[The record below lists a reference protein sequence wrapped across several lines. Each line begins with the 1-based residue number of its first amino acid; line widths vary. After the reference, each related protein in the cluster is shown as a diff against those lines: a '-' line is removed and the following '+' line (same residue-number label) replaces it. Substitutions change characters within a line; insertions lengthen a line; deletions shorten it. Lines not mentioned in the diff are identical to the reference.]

1 MSLDNVGLFRVMN
14 ERMNWLSQRQNVL
27 AENVAKADMP
37 DAKPKDL
44 KPFSFADAL
53 KGNNSTRGSVSPSR
67 TNDAHIAFKSEG
79 TARAKEVGVRTI
91 YETAPDGNG
100 IILEEQMLQASQ
112 NAMEY
117 QTLMGLYKKHFD
129 LIMNVTR

>member
-27 AENVAKADMP
+27 ADNVARADMP
-37 DAKPKDL
+37 DAKAKDL
-44 KPFSFADAL
+44 KEFSFSDAL
-53 KGNNSTRGSVSPSR
+53 KKAQRSSSSAGVST

-79 TARAKEVGVRTI
+79 SVRPKEVPVKTI

-100 IILEEQMLQASQ
+100 IVLEEQMLKASQ